1 MRHLIH
7 IATALLL
14 SALAASCSGN
24 SSTGNGGGTISEADS
39 AYYRMG
45 RNDATLLLQQCR
57 TTNDVRDRLLEIRAR
72 ETDLRLRHGDPSA
85 QAFIQGFT
93 AAIKES
99 GDTLAHT
106 LF

>member
-24 SSTGNGGGTISEADS
+24 GSTGNGGEAISEADS

-45 RNDATLLLQQCR
+45 RNDATMLLQQ
-57 TTNDVRDRLLEIRAR
+57 
-72 ETDLRLRHGDPSA
+72 
-85 QAFIQGFT
+85 
-93 AAIKES
+93 
-99 GDTLAHT
+99 
-106 LF
+106 